1 MQHTDRGLY
10 CNSHL
15 QRFETLQFVNLLKVV
30 MDPLVQLARA
40 AIESFVMTGRKVAP
54 ESLTSGIPVIRAGVF
69 VSLHKAS
76 GELRGCIGTITPTL
90 SSLAEEI
97 IQNARWACSRDH
109 RFRPVRPD
117 ELDALDVKVDVLSE
131 PEPIDSPDQLDP
143 HKYGVIVSTPDGRR
157 GLLLPS
163 LEGVDSVEDQIEICR
178 KKGGIGRNEPV
189 TLQRFTVERHVQ

>member
-1 MQHTDRGLY
+1 
-10 CNSHL
+10 
-15 QRFETLQFVNLLKVV
+15 